1 MAYWVVCSPPG
12 NWPAYVHFFS
22 SLKHAVHALD
32 SLAAIV
38 DALRADA
45 LAAGVVK
52 PAVFGRS
59 HGLTGDLTLVYGHAV
74 IKVHHSAHV
83 LFVAGKRGVNIV
95 AGNRHI
101 LVMWLVHGF

>member
-1 MAYWVVCSPPG
+1 M
-12 NWPAYVHFFS
+12 HFFS

-83 LFVAGKRGVNIV
+83 L
-95 AGNRHI
+95 
-101 LVMWLVHGF
+101 